1 MIKKIFIIGA
11 LAFTGLSQSYVDWDV
26 MSEDDGNII
35 MMDDLLGITL
45 TVNEFE
51 KIEDKSL
58 EKITNEIIEHSKC
71 KNPKPLALGPYQGT
85 SLECDND
92 KKFAFVYNTEK
103 IAHVF
108 VAECQTKSKCS
119 YVGEQIEKILKE
131 KLKHD

>member
-11 LAFTGLSQSYVDWDV
+11 LAFTGISQSYADWDV
-26 MSEDDGNII
+26 VSEDDGNII

-58 EKITNEIIEHSKC
+58 EKITNEII
-71 KNPKPLALGPYQGT
+71 
-85 SLECDND
+85 
-92 KKFAFVYNTEK
+92 TEK

>member
-11 LAFTGLSQSYVDWDV
+11 LAFTGISQSYADWDV
-26 MSEDDGNII
+26 VSEDDGNII

-71 KNPKPLALGPYQGT
+71 KNPKPLALGP
-85 SLECDND
+85 
-92 KKFAFVYNTEK
+92 
-103 IAHVF
+103 
-108 VAECQTKSKCS
+108 
-119 YVGEQIEKILKE
+119 
-131 KLKHD
+131 

>member
-1 MIKKIFIIGA
+1 M
-11 LAFTGLSQSYVDWDV
+11 Q
-26 MSEDDGNII
+26 
-35 MMDDLLGITL
+35 
-45 TVNEFE
+45 
-51 KIEDKSL
+51 KS
-58 EKITNEIIEHSKC
+58 
-71 KNPKPLALGPYQGT
+71 KPLALGPYQGT

-131 KLKHD
+131 KLEHD

>member
-11 LAFTGLSQSYVDWDV
+11 LAFTGISQSYADWDV
-26 MSEDDGNII
+26 VSEDDGNII

-71 KNPKPLALGPYQGT
+71 KNPK
-85 SLECDND
+85 
-92 KKFAFVYNTEK
+92 TEK

-131 KLKHD
+131 KLEHD